1 MLRCPKVGTKP
12 YLMASLQEPCF
23 EGRHLGYFMM
33 LTVPQ
38 LIVFVIGLPLAGTI
52 HIKHNLH
59 RLKEKQFYTRYGLL
73 YLGYRK
79 ERAWWESRFYLFF
92 SIIKPSNVSS

>member
-23 EGRHLGYFMM
+23 QSRHLTYFMM

-79 ERAWWESRFYLFF
+79 ERAWWESRFNLFMF
-92 SIIKPSNVSS
+92 IVT